1 VKTLRPLKQPRPV
14 RVEAD
19 GSGEPVAVVLG
30 GQRLAVVQVQDVWRI
45 DDEWWREEVSR
56 LYYQLVLEDERVVVV
71 YKDLVGSCW
80 YRQAYAGDLK

>member
-1 VKTLRPLKQPRPV
+1 MKTLQPLKQPRPV

-30 GQRLAVVQVQDVWRI
+30 GQRLVVVQVQDVWRI

-56 LYYQLVLEDERVVVV
+56 QYYRLLLEDGRTVTV
-71 YKDLVGSCW
+71 YHDLTSRRWFKQDYG
-80 YRQAYAGDLK
+80 